1 MSVYLSDRI
10 PAQSNIVYFTP
21 EAPRACALVARHG
34 VAAGV
39 IHLEKRQG
47 DDAPLCEAVRA
58 FFDEIE
64 HGGFEQAYLEP
75 PTELGYSADALLAAL
90 CEYDNG
96 CANIRLCLGG
106 TLPEPKNTAVEDFV
120 KGLGLPSR
128 EYVELSMEFL
138 CDIAPA
144 CEDDLPSAPAPAP
157 RAVPRPPF
165 MAAMRPRPCMR
176 DKALDEALKKK
187 ADGFAAHLFA
197 LIDAKGLDDVT
208 CYKRANID
216 RKTFS
221 KIRCGTYLTPS
232 KPTALALALA
242 LHLDLKETEELL
254 RSAGL
259 ALSPAREFDIIIRH
273 CIINE
278 IFDIHEIN
286 EVLYRYD
293 QPLLGG

>member
-21 EAPRACALVARHG
+21 EAPRACALVAMHG

-64 HGGFEQAYLEP
+64 QGGFEQAYLEP

-106 TLPEPKNTAVEDFV
+106 TLPEPKNAAVEDFV

-128 EYVELSMEFL
+128 DYIHLSWEFL
-138 CDIAPA
+138 GDTAG
-144 CEDDLPSAPAPAP
+144 
-157 RAVPRPPF
+157 PF
-165 MAAMRPRPCMR
+165 SMSAMRPEPCAR
-176 DKALDEALKKK
+176 DNALEEALKKK

-232 KPTALALALA
+232 KQTALALALA
-242 LHLDLKETEELL
+242 LHLDLEETEELL